1 MNRQSIYWRAT
12 QITLLGMTAF
22 CCSNLEGQGTIESV
36 SSVGEAS
43 VEIYNPDGS
52 AYTNYLYR
60 VVGHR
65 TIEKFFFRTE
75 AIVALNDYDMECG
88 WNGEALHS
96 IEYRPKELGI
106 GLPPSARTNTLAAR
120 LEEGVAPRHG
130 GIAEQLTALSLAPE
144 SKLRGALSNSPPIM
158 LLWGEPFPES
168 FSTYELKE
176 DMETGRLISIKSFAP
191 GFVAWQGKRRD
202 LSPPYDE
209 CFLLWHFEVL
219 EFQSGFPSK
228 TRLRYFSPKDFED
241 PNYSLDPPANRE
253 DVHLGAQALLRLN
266 FTPANPP
273 EDFRPVIP
281 RDPFYVEDYRYISE
295 LDVNEGLNPQEVG
308 GVLIH
313 KLKNKQWVY
322 DTNRT
327 DRAIVDIRRGLEA
340 RRRFVHSNLGRT
352 LTLVL
357 FILVISAPLAIQY
370 RFQRRNQTKAQT
382 TLKRN
387 GGDESD
393 E

>member
-1 MNRQSIYWRAT
+1 
-12 QITLLGMTAF
+12 
-22 CCSNLEGQGTIESV
+22 
-36 SSVGEAS
+36 
-43 VEIYNPDGS
+43 
-52 AYTNYLYR
+52 
-60 VVGHR
+60 
-65 TIEKFFFRTE
+65 
-75 AIVALNDYDMECG
+75 
-88 WNGEALHS
+88 
-96 IEYRPKELGI
+96 
-106 GLPPSARTNTLAAR
+106 
-120 LEEGVAPRHG
+120 
-130 GIAEQLTALSLAPE
+130 
-144 SKLRGALSNSPPIM
+144 
-158 LLWGEPFPES
+158 
-168 FSTYELKE
+168 
-176 DMETGRLISIKSFAP
+176 METGRLISIKSFTP
-191 GFVAWQGKRRD
+191 GFMGWQGKRRD

-209 CFLLWHFEVL
+209 DFLLWHFEVL

-241 PNYSLDPPANRE
+241 PNYSFAPPVDRE

-266 FTPANPP
+266 LIPANPP
-273 EDFRPVIP
+273 EDFRPIIP

-357 FILVISAPLAIQY
+357 FILVISAPWRSNTA
-370 RFQRRNQTKAQT
+370 FNDVAKQRRKQ
-382 TLKRN
+382 L
-387 GGDESD
+387 
-393 E
+393 